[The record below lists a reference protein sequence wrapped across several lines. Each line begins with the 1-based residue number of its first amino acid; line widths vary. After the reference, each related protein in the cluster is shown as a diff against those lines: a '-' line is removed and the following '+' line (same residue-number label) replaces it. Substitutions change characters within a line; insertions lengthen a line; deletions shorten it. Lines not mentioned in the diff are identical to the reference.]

1 MLSGGKE
8 RLRSLLFLLFLFTT
22 LSLRNTHHAPAEVGV
37 AESQSQRVSIA
48 DKEPL
53 NELGA
58 LITLFFLNYHSRPS
72 FIIREASEESN
83 KVG

>member
-1 MLSGGKE
+1 MPLLRWVWLRVSLSE
-8 RLRSLLFLLFLFTT
+8 
-22 LSLRNTHHAPAEVGV
+22 
-37 AESQSQRVSIA
+37 SIA

-58 LITLFFLNYHSRPS
+58 LITLFYLNYHSRPS